1 MEPWKVVL
9 FQKLYKINS
18 AKLAGAL
25 AMIFLKVDSLLSKNG
40 NYLCNI
46 MISF

>member
-9 FQKLYKINS
+9 FEKLDKINS
-18 AKLAGAL
+18 ANLAGAL
-25 AMIFLKVDSLLSKNG
+25 AMVFLKVDSLFSKNG

-46 MISF
+46 MISS